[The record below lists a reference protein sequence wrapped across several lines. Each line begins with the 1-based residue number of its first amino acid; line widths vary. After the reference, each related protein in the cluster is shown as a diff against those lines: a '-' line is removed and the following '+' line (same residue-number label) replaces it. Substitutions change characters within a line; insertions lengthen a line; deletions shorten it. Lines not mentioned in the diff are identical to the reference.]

1 MNEKEMN
8 EIVEKFI
15 GCLTDEQKEK
25 AMSCENMDEFMK
37 LAGEWGVELPDEI
50 VEAVAGGYIY
60 KVYPDMWKVINDY
73 CGSVMCTVY
82 SDNRARVENEALKA
96 GQSKREISH
105 LGVRK
110 IQSRFP

>member
-1 MNEKEMN
+1 MDDQKMKEAMKN
-8 EIVEKFI
+8 IIDK
-15 GCLTDEQKEK
+15 LSAEQREK
-25 AMSCENMDEFMK
+25 AMACENLDEFMK
-37 LAGEWGVELPDEI
+37 LAGEWGLELPDEI
-50 VEAVAGGYIY
+50 VEAVSGGYIY

-82 SDNRARVENEALKA
+82 SDNRSRVESEALKA

-105 LGVRK
+105 MGIRK